1 VGILRY
7 GARLGYSG
15 AHALRLSQNYSTV
28 ALDPAGVTRQVDS
41 DLSLGRIAVVDPI
54 FPFISS
60 PLGLVP
66 KPNGTFRRIHDL
78 TYPKHSKH
86 SPNAGIIV
94 GASSI
99 EYIQFDDITEMILE
113 AGKGCYLF
121 KKDVKDAFRIIP
133 VAPADRWL
141 LGFMWND
148 HYYNENCLPFGLS
161 TAPILFNLFAE
172 ALHWILQSYLHLQ
185 FVLHYLDDFIFALP
199 KQAASTQGIQQFHK
213 SYKRL
218 TDALG
223 VPRNDLKDEEGTCIT
238 ILGYEFDSVAQTARL
253 TLDKLEK
260 ARSIATEASCKTSM
274 TLHEVQVL
282 AGFLSY
288 CAKVTRLGRI
298 YLRSLWTFMTKF
310 ESDGSRWPNHYKR
323 KIPRTVQSDLQWWST
338 LLPRWNGVAFLS
350 DENRPKVHL
359 YTDASGDGMGGF
371 YFCGAE
377 PS

>member
-1 VGILRY
+1 MPTFQVFDAQSTPLQNSPSPLKISVWAQLLEDYPGDLGILVVGILRY
-7 GARLGYSG
+7 GARLGHSG
-15 AHALRLSQNYSTV
+15 AHTLRLSQNHSTV

-41 DLSLGRIAVVDPI
+41 DLSLGRIAVADPV

-78 TYPKHSKH
+78 SYPKHSKH
-86 SPNAGIIV
+86 SPNASIIA
-94 GASSI
+94 GASII
-99 EYIQFDDITEMILE
+99 EYIQFDDITDMILE

-133 VAPADRWL
+133 IAPADRWL

-148 HYYNENCLPFGLS
+148 HYYNENCLPFGLA

-172 ALHWILQSYLHLQ
+172 ALHWILQSFLSLQ

-199 KQAASTQGIQQFHK
+199 KQVANTQKIQQFHEA
-213 SYKRL
+213 YQRL

-223 VPRNDLKDEEGTCIT
+223 VPRNDLKDEQGTCIT
-238 ILGYEFDSVAQTARL
+238 ILGYEFDSIAQTARL
-253 TLDKLEK
+253 PLEK
-260 ARSIATEASCKTSM
+260 LIRARSVAFKASSKKSM

-282 AGFLSY
+282 TGFLSH

-310 ESDGSRWPNHYKR
+310 EIDGAKWPREFKR
-323 KIPRTVQSDLQWWST
+323 KIPRIVQSDL
-338 LLPRWNGVAFLS
+338 
-350 DENRPKVHL
+350 
-359 YTDASGDGMGGF
+359 
-371 YFCGAE
+371 
-377 PS
+377 